1 MYKMTNKKVIT
12 KENNVRIKDDV
23 LISRLNTAFKKF
35 DIGDTSKN
43 TFLVHLLKLG
53 VATYEKE
60 WKDSGAVKNETTTL
74 LDAIHEHTKRMNF
87 FIKFSKPFIEETYAN
102 NEINQLLLLRMYHKM
117 IEKMSPEEKQ
127 EFKETAEYY
136 DKLPKEFELS
146 KKKMMDYYRFKV
158 E

>member
-1 MYKMTNKKVIT
+1 MTKKKLIT
-12 KENNVRIKDDV
+12 KENNVRIKDEE
-23 LISRLNTAFKKF
+23 LISKLNVAFEKF

-43 TFLVHLLKLG
+43 TFLVYLLKLG
-53 VATYEKE
+53 LNTYQKQ
-60 WKDSGAVKNETTTL
+60 WKDNWALKNETTTL

-117 IEKMSPEEKQ
+117 LAKLSPEEKQ
-127 EFKETAEYY
+127 EFKEVVEYY
-136 DKLPKEFELS
+136 DKLPKEFEIS
-146 KKKMMDYYRFKV
+146 KKKMIDYYRFKV

>member
-1 MYKMTNKKVIT
+1 MTNKKVIT

-23 LISRLNTAFKKF
+23 LISRLNAAFKKF

-43 TFLVHLLKLG
+43 TYLVHLLKLG

-60 WKDSGAVKNETTTL
+60 WKDSWAVKNETTTL

-102 NEINQLLLLRMYHKM
+102 NEINQLLLLRIYHKM
-117 IEKMSPEEKQ
+117 IEGMSPEEKQ

>member
-1 MYKMTNKKVIT
+1 MTKKKLIT
-12 KENNVRIKDDV
+12 KENNVRIKDEE
-23 LISRLNTAFKKF
+23 LISKLNAAFEKF

-43 TFLVHLLKLG
+43 TFLVYLLKLG
-53 VATYEKE
+53 LNTYQKQ
-60 WKDSGAVKNETTTL
+60 WKDNWALKNETTTL

-117 IEKMSPEEKQ
+117 LDKLSPEEKQ
-127 EFKETAEYY
+127 EFKEVVEYY
-136 DKLPKEFELS
+136 DKLPREFEIS
-146 KKKMMDYYRFKV
+146 KKKMIEYYRFKV

>member
-1 MYKMTNKKVIT
+1 MTKKKLIT
-12 KENNVRIKDDV
+12 KENNVRIKDDE
-23 LISRLNTAFKKF
+23 LISRLNTAFTKF

-43 TFLVHLLKLG
+43 TFLVYLLKIG
-53 VATYEKE
+53 VATYEKQR
-60 WKDSGAVKNETTTL
+60 KDNWAIKNETTTL

-102 NEINQLLLLRMYHKM
+102 NEINQTLLLRMYRNM
-117 IEKMSPEEKQ
+117 LEEMSPEERKAFNGFV
-127 EFKETAEYY
+127 ENY

>member
-1 MYKMTNKKVIT
+1 MTKKKLIT
-12 KENNVRIKDDV
+12 KENNVRIKDEE
-23 LISRLNTAFKKF
+23 LISKLNFAFEKF

-43 TFLVHLLKLG
+43 TFLVYLLKLG
-53 VATYEKE
+53 FNTYQKQ
-60 WKDSGAVKNETTTL
+60 WKDNWALKNETTTL

-117 IEKMSPEEKQ
+117 LDKLSPEEKQ
-127 EFKETAEYY
+127 KFKEVVEYY
-136 DKLPKEFELS
+136 DKLPKEFEIS
-146 KKKMMDYYRFKV
+146 KKKMIDYYRFKV

>member
-1 MYKMTNKKVIT
+1 MTKKKLIT
-12 KENNVRIKDDV
+12 KENNVRIKDEE
-23 LISRLNTAFKKF
+23 LISRLNVAFEKF

-43 TFLVHLLKLG
+43 TFLVYLLKLSLN
-53 VATYEKE
+53 TYQKQ
-60 WKDSGAVKNETTTL
+60 WKDNWALKNETTTL

-117 IEKMSPEEKQ
+117 LDKLSPEEKQ
-127 EFKETAEYY
+127 EFKEVVEYY
-136 DKLPKEFELS
+136 DKLPKEFEIS
-146 KKKMMDYYRFKV
+146 KKKMIDYYRFKV

>member
-1 MYKMTNKKVIT
+1 MTKKKLIT
-12 KENNVRIKDDV
+12 KENNVRIKDEE
-23 LISRLNTAFKKF
+23 LISKLNVAFEKF

-43 TFLVHLLKLG
+43 TFLVYLLKLG
-53 VATYEKE
+53 LNTYQKQ
-60 WKDSGAVKNETTTL
+60 WKDNWALKNETTTL

-117 IEKMSPEEKQ
+117 LDKLSPEEKQ
-127 EFKETAEYY
+127 EFKEVVEYY
-136 DKLPKEFELS
+136 DKLPKEFEIS
-146 KKKMMDYYRFKV
+146 KKKMIDYYRFKV

>member
-1 MYKMTNKKVIT
+1 MTKKKLIT
-12 KENNVRIKDDV
+12 KENNVRIKDEE
-23 LISRLNTAFKKF
+23 LISKLNVAFEKF

-43 TFLVHLLKLG
+43 TFLVYLLKLG
-53 VATYEKE
+53 LNTYQKQ
-60 WKDSGAVKNETTTL
+60 WKDNWALKNETTTL

-117 IEKMSPEEKQ
+117 LDKLSPAEKQ
-127 EFKETAEYY
+127 EFKEVVEYY
-136 DKLPKEFELS
+136 DKLPKEFEIS
-146 KKKMMDYYRFKV
+146 KKKMIDYYRFKV

>member
-1 MYKMTNKKVIT
+1 MTNKKVIT

-60 WKDSGAVKNETTTL
+60 WKDSWAVKNETTTL

-117 IEKMSPEEKQ
+117 IENLSTEEKQ
-127 EFKETAEYY
+127 EFKETVEYY

-146 KKKMMDYYRFKV
+146 KKKMIDYYRFKV

>member
-1 MYKMTNKKVIT
+1 MTNKKVIT
-12 KENNVRIKDDV
+12 KENNVRIKDDM

-60 WKDSGAVKNETTTL
+60 WKDSWAVKNETTTL

-117 IEKMSPEEKQ
+117 IEKLSPEEKR

>member
-1 MYKMTNKKVIT
+1 MTNKKVIT

-23 LISRLNTAFKKF
+23 LTSRLNTAFKKF

-60 WKDSGAVKNETTTL
+60 WKDSWAVKNETTTL

-87 FIKFSKPFIEETYAN
+87 FIKFSKPFIEESYAN

-117 IEKMSPEEKQ
+117 IEEMSPEEKQ

-146 KKKMMDYYRFKV
+146 KKKMIDYYRFKV